1 MKAINSKPI
10 TSSAVKMSNHKLPVP
25 KLATMKRIFFT
36 LCCLS
41 VFLSNAQTNI
51 YESRKFDALT
61 EDHELLAIVP
71 FLTHLD
77 LENEISKK
85 ELRAR
90 EEKEGYAVQNALET
104 YFSQRR
110 KRKKFS
116 VEFQNI
122 KNTNALL
129 AQNNIDYDNIDI
141 HTVKELSEILGVDGI
156 ISGNLDLNVLLS
168 DGVDTKFN
176 FMDYFLGDA
185 DYGRIGIKISDGK
198 TGKLLWKYEKEIN
211 KKSGKNTDDLI
222 DRMMKQAAR
231 KFPYDRE
238 KRRDRKKGSR
248 R

>member
-1 MKAINSKPI
+1 MQRVFFII
-10 TSSAVKMSNHKLPVP
+10 CFLIVGSA
-25 KLATMKRIFFT
+25 T
-36 LCCLS
+36 
-41 VFLSNAQTNI
+41 AQKNI
-51 YESRKFDALT
+51 YESRTFDALT
-61 EDHELLAIVP
+61 EEHDVLAIIP
-71 FLTHLD
+71 FLTHLE

-85 ELRAR
+85 ELQAL

-104 YFSQRR
+104 YFSRRR

-116 VEFQNI
+116 VEFQNV

-129 AQNNIDYDNIDI
+129 AQKGIDYDNIDI

-156 ISGNLDLNVLLS
+156 ISGNLHLNVLLS
-168 DGVDTKFN
+168 DGVDTNFN
-176 FMDYFLGDA
+176 FLDYFVGDA

-198 TGKLLWKYEKEIN
+198 TGKLLWKYDKEIN

-238 KRRDRKKGSR
+238 KRRERKKGVK
-248 R
+248 